1 MLPAIIDRNEHFQI
15 ILDDTRSFHALLV
28 TADQLGGSNP
38 FVPLWVG
45 TCLDDGT
52 LYALARWL
60 GFRRDQWQDWGKLA
74 ERIGR
79 NAFAQ
84 HMHEMFAAEP
94 LENVMGTTMTLQDD
108 RREITIGEQ
117 LQGGSGMRSEL
128 IYRHRFAS
136 AAMRD
141 RFDRWLQAS
150 GNFHVL
156 EGLVHLAYSEGT
168 RALGIELDRLAT
180 APVSSAKRHKR
191 RARMAA

>member
-15 ILDDTRSFHALLV
+15 ILDDTRGFHALLV
-28 TADQLGGSNP
+28 VAGQLGVSMP
-38 FVPLWVG
+38 IVPLWVG
-45 TCLDDGT
+45 TCLDRGT
-52 LYALARWL
+52 LFALTRWL
-60 GFRRDQWQDWGKLA
+60 GFRRDQWQRWGRLA
-74 ERIGR
+74 ECIGEK
-79 NAFAQ
+79 AFAQ
-84 HMHEMFAAEP
+84 HMHEMIVAEP
-94 LENVMGTTMTLQDD
+94 LEHVMGTTMTLQDD
-108 RREITIGEQ
+108 RREIAIGEQ

-150 GNFHVL
+150 DNFYVL

-168 RALGIELDRLAT
+168 KALGIELDRLAA
-180 APVSSAKRHKR
+180 APILSAKRRKR